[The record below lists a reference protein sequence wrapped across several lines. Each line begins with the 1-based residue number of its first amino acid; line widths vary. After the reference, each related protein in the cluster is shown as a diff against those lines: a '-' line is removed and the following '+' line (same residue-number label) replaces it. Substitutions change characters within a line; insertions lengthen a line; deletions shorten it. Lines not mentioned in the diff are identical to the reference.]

1 MLHTSS
7 YWHLILIFKVALH
20 VYNVSVFRRE
30 AQTSNICKQK
40 EDLRERERKLQ
51 EGEQRLEEVQQ
62 SLNRRVKLADENDRI
77 RRWEHIDLEG
87 AQEKIERANS
97 SLKRKEDDL
106 KKRVEKLTFK
116 EKASWV

>member
-7 YWHLILIFKVALH
+7 SLHLIFKVELH
-20 VYNVSVFRRE
+20 VYNLSVFRRE
-30 AQTSNICKQK
+30 AQTSSICKQR
-40 EDLRERERKLQ
+40 EDLQERERKLQ
-51 EGEQRLEEVQQ
+51 EGEQRLEEVQR
-62 SLNRRVKLADENDRI
+62 SLNRREKLADENDRK

-97 SLKRKEDDL
+97 SLKSKEDNI